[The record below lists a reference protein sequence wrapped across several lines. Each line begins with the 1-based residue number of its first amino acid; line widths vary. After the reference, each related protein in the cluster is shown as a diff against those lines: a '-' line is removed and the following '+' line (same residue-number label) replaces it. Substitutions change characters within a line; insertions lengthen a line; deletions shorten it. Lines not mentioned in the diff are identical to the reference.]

1 MNLALWNPVLA
12 SQDDAALDMLENAI
26 RACP

>member
-1 MNLALWNPVLA
+1 MNLPLWKTVLA
-12 SQDDAALDMLENAI
+12 SQDGAGLDMLENAI